1 MLWLPLMAARESSFG
16 PDRRESSK
24 KKNNLENAFLFVFSG
39 GIPSWEHESEIRR
52 VLLAVDQD

>member
-1 MLWLPLMAARESSFG
+1 MAARESSFG

-24 KKNNLENAFLFVFSG
+24 KNNLENALLFVFSG

-52 VLLAVDQD
+52 VLLAVDQY